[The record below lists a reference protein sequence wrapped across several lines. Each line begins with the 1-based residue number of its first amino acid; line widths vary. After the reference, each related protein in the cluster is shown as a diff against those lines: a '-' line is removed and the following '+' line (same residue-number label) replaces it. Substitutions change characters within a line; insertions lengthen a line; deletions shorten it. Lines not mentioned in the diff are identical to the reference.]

1 MMVKLENS
9 TIFKENS
16 SKNRFLRW
24 TIFRLQFQ
32 LEALLAPELSKN
44 WKASKRTLILHDFAE
59 NCYFNSKRLLNCTN
73 FRFERVFFYIYWI
86 TLTCLVLLKIRR
98 NKDFRN
104 GVDRP
109 TPHFV
114 QRLRLNSTLKRL
126 KMLVCGKDTFRWKG
140 TE

>member
-59 NCYFNSKRLLNCTN
+59 NFDFNSKRLLNCTN
-73 FRFERVFFYIYWI
+73 FRFERFFF
-86 TLTCLVLLKIRR
+86 TFTELHSLVWCYLKIRR

-126 KMLVCGKDTFRWKG
+126 KMLV
-140 TE
+140 